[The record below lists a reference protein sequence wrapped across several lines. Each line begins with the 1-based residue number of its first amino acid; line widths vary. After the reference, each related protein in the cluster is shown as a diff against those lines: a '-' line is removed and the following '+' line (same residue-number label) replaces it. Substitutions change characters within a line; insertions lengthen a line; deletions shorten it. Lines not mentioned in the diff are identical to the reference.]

1 MAEVCLL
8 LSVFCLLFILGCT
21 GGKQIHPLK
30 SLHEESSIPDKS
42 IQGQPPLE
50 KKHPE
55 VKRQETEVGSR
66 ESGDKSQEQKVK
78 SEDIKTKNQEPKAED
93 QELKK
98 NLRTASHEPRTE
110 KLKIGC
116 ILTLS
121 GEGASIGQRVLEGVQ
136 LAFNSL
142 IPPSSP
148 LEKGGV
154 DLIIRDSGG
163 DISSANL
170 LEGLAKD
177 EDAIAVIGPIF
188 SKSVIN
194 SVKTAD
200 KYKLPVFSPTA
211 SSRNISGISPY
222 IFRNSLTN
230 QMQGE
235 ALADY
240 AVNRLNL
247 KRFAI
252 LYQRDPYGIE
262 LKNVFEEKIK
272 SLEGEII
279 FSEPFD
285 PDQND
290 FEPQIMT
297 IGGIRDSNLKKILD
311 AGKPKPK
318 LKYDAIFISGTAE
331 KAGLILPEL
340 AYYNISGIPILGGN
354 GLNSP
359 DLVRIG
365 GKYAEGIIFADGFFP
380 ASEMPSIREFV
391 ERYKLFYNKEPDILA
406 AQSYDAAG
414 IILSLIKK
422 GAKNREDIKNGLLNL
437 KDYNGVSGTT
447 AIQPSGDS
455 QKTLFFLTVKNGKIV
470 EIK

>member
-1 MAEVCLL
+1 LISGCATAEPVDITKPLA
-8 LSVFCLLFILGCT
+8 VET
-21 GGKQIHPLK
+21 MKQK
-30 SLHEESSIPDKS
+30 TDVKGQES
-42 IQGQPPLE
+42 G
-50 KKHPE
+50 
-55 VKRQETEVGSR
+55 VASR
-66 ESGDKSQEQKVK
+66 ESGVKSQE
-78 SEDIKTKNQEPKAED
+78 
-93 QELKK
+93 
-98 NLRTASHEPRTE
+98 LRTPTPDPRTPNPDPRPP

-121 GEGASIGQRVLEGVQ
+121 GEGASIGQRVLEGIQ

-142 IPPSSP
+142 IPPTPP

-154 DLIIRDSGG
+154 DLILRDSEG
-163 DISSANL
+163 DTSAVSL

-177 EDAIAVIGPIF
+177 EDVIAVIGPIF

-194 SVKTAD
+194 SVRTAD
-200 KYKLPVFSPTA
+200 KYKIPVFSPTA

-230 QMQGE
+230 QIQGE
-235 ALADY
+235 SLADY
-240 AVNRLNL
+240 AVNNLNL
-247 KRFAI
+247 KKFAI
-252 LYQRDPYGIE
+252 LYQRAPYGIE
-262 LKNVFEEKIK
+262 MKNVFEEKVK
-272 SLEGEII
+272 SLGGEII

-297 IGGIRDSNLKKILD
+297 IGGMRDSDLKKIVD

-318 LKYDAIFISGTAE
+318 LQYDAIFIPGA
-331 KAGLILPEL
+331 ADRVGLILPEL
-340 AYYNISGIPILGGN
+340 TYYNISGVTLLGGN

-359 DLVRIG
+359 DLVRMG
-365 GKYAEGIIFADGFFP
+365 GKYTEGIIFVDGFFP
-380 ASEMPSIREFV
+380 ASEKPAVKEFV
-391 ERYKLFYNKEPDILA
+391 ERYKIFYNKEPDIFS
-406 AQSYDAAG
+406 AQAYDAAR
-414 IILSLIKK
+414 IILSLIKN
-422 GAKNREDIKNGLLNL
+422 GANNREEIKNSLLNL
-437 KDYNGVSGTT
+437 KDYNGASGAT